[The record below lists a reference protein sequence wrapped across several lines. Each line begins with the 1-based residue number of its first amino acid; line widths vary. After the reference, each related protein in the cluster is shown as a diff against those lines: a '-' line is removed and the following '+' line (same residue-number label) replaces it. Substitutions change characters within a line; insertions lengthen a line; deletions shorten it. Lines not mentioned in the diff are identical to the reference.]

1 MVYAFIINSMLI
13 TLAVIIHYEILRLL
27 SITIPKLS
35 VQHRLRVIIGVFGT
49 IVAHVIEIWIF
60 AAAFFLMIQVGG
72 DFGSLEGNFTGSFTD
87 CVYFSFSTYTSLGMG
102 DIVPVGHIRFLAG
115 LESLTGLALI
125 TWSASFM
132 FIEMRK
138 FWE

>member
-1 MVYAFIINSMLI
+1 MLLTYI
-13 TLAVIIHYEILRLL
+13 YNTLLISAAVVVHYEVLHLL
-27 SITIPKLS
+27 STLIPKLS

-49 IVAHVIEIWIF
+49 LVGHIIEIWMFGI
-60 AAAFFLMIQVGG
+60 AYFLMINYG
-72 DFGSLEGNFTGSFTD
+72 DFGSLQGNFDGSLLD
-87 CVYFSFSTYTSLGMG
+87 HVYFSFTTYTSLGIG
-102 DIVPVGHIRFLAG
+102 DIEPQGDIRFLAG
-115 LESLTGLALI
+115 LEALTGLALI

>member
-1 MVYAFIINSMLI
+1 MLLSFFCYTI
-13 TLAVIIHYEILRLL
+13 LISAAVVIHYEVLHLL
-27 SITIPKLS
+27 STFIPKLS

-49 IVAHVIEIWIF
+49 IVGHIIEIWMFGIGYY
-60 AAAFFLMIQVGG
+60 LLINYG
-72 DFGSLEGNFTGSFTD
+72 DFGALQGNFDGSLLD
-87 CVYFSFSTYTSLGMG
+87 YIYFSFTTYTSLGVG
-102 DIVPVGHIRFLAG
+102 DVAPLGNIRFLAG
-115 LESLTGLALI
+115 LEALTGLALI

>member
-1 MVYAFIINSMLI
+1 MLLTYI
-13 TLAVIIHYEILRLL
+13 YNTILMSAAVVIHYELLHLL
-27 SITIPKLS
+27 STVIPKLE

-49 IVAHVIEIWIF
+49 LVGHIIEIWMFGI
-60 AAAFFLMIQVGG
+60 AYFLMINYG
-72 DFGSLEGNFTGSFTD
+72 DFGSLQGNFDGSLLD
-87 CVYFSFSTYTSLGMG
+87 HVYFSFTTYTSLGIG
-102 DIVPVGHIRFLAG
+102 DIEPIGDIRFLAG
-115 LESLTGLALI
+115 LEALTGLALI